1 MEEKPNIK
9 TVAKLAGVS
18 ISTVSR
24 VLNHSTTVSDELK
37 EKVRQAIKETSY
49 SANPIASTLKSAR
62 RNQIAI
68 VVPSLRQTYFTDII
82 KGISDY
88 CYQKQVVPA
97 IVETSSDMEKE
108 KKIISNLEKQW
119 VDGIIIIPS
128 KSRAHRDYGDY
139 IALLSSLSKKE
150 QRIPVVLAETD
161 DFDNELDCVSVDYQY
176 AFSCITYHLLEIGRR
191 NIAFLSSPQEAPMY
205 IPCLKGFRE
214 AVNEYGAGLDDN
226 LMIDG
231 GYTVLDGYR
240 AMNTLFGRGVCVD
253 GVVCS
258 NDQVAS
264 GALQACNERN
274 IAVPQAM
281 ALIGFGGVALSIVTT
296 PSISTMISPRY
307 EIGSKAAEMLF
318 QRIDGDCGAP
328 RKVMLR
334 PHLAI
339 RGSTL
344 KTAVKT
350 VENMFAE

>member
-88 CYQKQVVPA
+88 CYKRQVTPA

-108 KKIISNLEKQW
+108 RSIISNLEKQW
-119 VDGIIIIPS
+119 VDGIILIPS
-128 KSRAHRDYGDY
+128 KSKAHRDYKDY

-176 AFSCITYHLLEIGRR
+176 AFSSITYHLLEIGRR
-191 NIAFLSSPQEAPMY
+191 NIAFLCCPQDAPMY
-205 IPCLKGFRE
+205 VPCLDGFRE
-214 AVNEYGAGLDDN
+214 AVNEYGARWDEN
-226 LMIDG
+226 LIEDG
-231 GYTVLDGYR
+231 GYTVLDGYH
-240 AMNTLFGRGVCVD
+240 AMNRLFDREVHLD

-274 IAVPQAM
+274 IAVPQAI
-281 ALIGFGGVALSIVTT
+281 AVIGFGGVALSIVTT

-307 EIGSKAAEMLF
+307 EIGSKAAKILF
-318 QRIDGDCGAP
+318 ERIDGDCEAP
-328 RKVMLR
+328 KKVVLR

-344 KTAVKT
+344 KTAFKT
-350 VENMFAE
+350 VDVMFAE

>member
-9 TVAKLAGVS
+9 TVARLAGVS

-24 VLNHSTTVSDELK
+24 VLNHSSTVSDELK
-37 EKVRQAIKETSY
+37 EKVYRAIKETSY
-49 SANPIASTLKSAR
+49 SANPIASTLKGTK

-68 VVPSLRQTYFTDII
+68 VVPSLRQTYYTDII
-82 KGISDY
+82 KGIGDY
-88 CYQKQVVPA
+88 CYKREILPA
-97 IVETSSDMEKE
+97 IVETSADVEKE
-108 KKIISNLEKQW
+108 KNIIANLEKQW
-119 VDGIIIIPS
+119 VDGIVLIPS
-128 KSRAHRDYGDY
+128 KNGLYKNYKEHITSLG
-139 IALLSSLSKKE
+139 SLSKKE

-161 DFDNELDCVSVDYQY
+161 DFENDLDCVSVDYQY

-191 NIAFLSSPQEAPMY
+191 RIVMLGCPSDAPMHY
-205 IPCLKGFRE
+205 CCLKGFRE
-214 AVNEYGAGLDDN
+214 AMHEYNAKVDEGL
-226 LMIDG
+226 LTDG

-240 AMNTLFGRGVCVD
+240 AMNRLLDQGLDVD

-274 IAVPQAM
+274 ILVPQTM
-281 ALIGFGGVALSIVTT
+281 AIVGFGGVALSIVTT
-296 PSISTMISPRY
+296 PPISTIVSPRY
-307 EIGSKAAEMLF
+307 DIGARAAKMLF
-318 QRIDGDCGAP
+318 ARIDGDDGP
-328 RKVMLR
+328 PKKVMLR

-344 KTAVKT
+344 KTAVKS

>member
-24 VLNHSTTVSDELK
+24 VLNHSSTVSDELK
-37 EKVRQAIKETSY
+37 ERVCKAIKETSY
-49 SANPIASTLKSAR
+49 SANPIASTLKGTK

-88 CYQKQVVPA
+88 CYKRQIVPVV
-97 IVETSSDMEKE
+97 VETSANVEKE
-108 KKIISNLEKQW
+108 KAIIANLEKQW
-119 VDGIIIIPS
+119 VDGIVLVPC
-128 KSRAHRDYGDY
+128 KNAAYEDYKEH
-139 IALLSSLSKKE
+139 ITALCSLSKKE

-161 DFDNELDCVSVDYQY
+161 DFDNGLDCVSVDYEY
-176 AFSCITYHLLEIGRR
+176 AFTCITYHLLEIGRR
-191 NIAFLSSPQEAPMY
+191 RIALLGCPPDAPMHFL
-205 IPCLKGFRE
+205 CLKGFRE
-214 AVNEYGAGLDDN
+214 AMNEYDAGIDDS
-226 LMIDG
+226 LIVDG

-240 AMNTLFGRGVCVD
+240 AMNLLLDQGVVVD

-274 IAVPQAM
+274 IPVPQTVAI
-281 ALIGFGGVALSIVTT
+281 IGFGGVALSIVTT
-296 PSISTMISPRY
+296 PSISTMVSPRY
-307 EIGSKAAEMLF
+307 EIGVKAAQLLF
-318 QRIDGDCGAP
+318 GRIDGDSEP
-328 RKVMLR
+328 LKKVMRR

-344 KTAVKT
+344 KTAVKS
-350 VENMFAE
+350 VEIMFAE